1 MNISLMNDGNIYFLG
16 FIFSPKLRTL
26 SCGDTLYQ
34 LRKKES
40 DVLALL
46 CERYPHPVSQ
56 DDFLSCVWEGGYVT
70 SQSIAQVIRA
80 LRRNLQDKDKQ
91 IIVTIPKLGYR
102 FGVTP
107 SFDEPQTGVEEE
119 VFSAQPE
126 VETLYTAQY
135 DMSCGQFVYDRTSL
149 INLSSIPVNSLAISP
164 CVRPKKKNMRLRN
177 VVLVVVFIIT
187 AYLLWYLTKNSMA
200 PVHSVVIEHDGEV
213 QSSEWTNQ
221 R

>member
-1 MNISLMNDGNIYFLG
+1 MQMNISLMNDGNIYFLG

-107 SFDEPQTGVEEE
+107 SFDEPQAGVEGDA
-119 VFSAQPE
+119 FSAHPE

-135 DMSCGQFVYDRTSL
+135 DTSCGQFVYDRTSL
-149 INLSSIPVNSLAISP
+149 INLTSIPVNSLAISP
-164 CVRPKKKNMRLRN
+164 CVRPRKKNMRLRN

-200 PVHSVVIEHDGEV
+200 SVHSVVY
-213 QSSEWTNQ
+213 SMS
-221 R
+221 